1 MDSLRRYSIICSW
14 AIAAA
19 LIAGLFGAFHPLAD
33 SFAHFRLHLLVLALP
48 FLLLLLITRAWINAL
63 AIAAVVVVGAGSL
76 GQLFGGG
83 AFAANGSDD
92 AQRLRIVSLNL
103 HHFYTDPE
111 RVTAFME
118 EAAPGVVA
126 FQEAGLEPPKITE
139 RLRAIYPHQ
148 LICRYRGDVG
158 IAVLSRTPFKGT
170 GCLDDHRLAWA
181 TVEQDGRPV
190 TVASLH
196 LRWPFPSPQAAQ
208 IGGLSTV
215 WEQLDTPLVI
225 TGDFNAAPWSH
236 AVQKVARDSG
246 TRVVPGLRRS
256 FTWGDNWLGDLMA
269 LPIDHALVSPTLK
282 IAGAELGPHVSSD
295 HLPLIVDVET
305 RRF

>member
-1 MDSLRRYSIICSW
+1 MDSLRRYSILSSW

-48 FLLLLLITRAWINAL
+48 ALLLLLVTRAWINAF
-63 AIAAVVVVGAGSL
+63 AMAVVIAVSAGSL
-76 GQLFGGG
+76 GQLVGNG
-83 AFAANGSDD
+83 ALAADGPEDGT
-92 AQRLRIVSLNL
+92 RLRIVSLNL

-111 RVTAFME
+111 RVADFMA
-118 EAAPGVVA
+118 EAGPDVVTL
-126 FQEAGLEPPKITE
+126 QEAGLEPPKITE
-139 RLRAIYPHQ
+139 RLREAFPHQ
-148 LICRYRGDVG
+148 VICRYRGDVG
-158 IAVLSRTPFKGT
+158 IAVLSRTPFTGT
-170 GCLDDHRLAWA
+170 GCLNDHRLAWA
-181 TVEQDGRPV
+181 TVSREGRET

-208 IGGLSTV
+208 IHGLSAV
-215 WEQLDTPLVI
+215 WPQLGTPLVL

-236 AVQKVARDSG
+236 AVQKVAEDSG

-269 LPIDHALVSPTLK
+269 LPLDHALVTPTLK